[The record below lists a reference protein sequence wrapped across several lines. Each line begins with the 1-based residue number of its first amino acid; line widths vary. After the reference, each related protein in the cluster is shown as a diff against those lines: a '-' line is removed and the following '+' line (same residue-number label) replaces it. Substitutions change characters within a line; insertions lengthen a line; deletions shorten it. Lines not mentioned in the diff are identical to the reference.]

1 MAMFVCAVC
10 HYALDD
16 DLRISASG
24 MSRLSRDLLHLNL
37 PHWDERDA
45 VCRDCLDRFTHA
57 RSRVG
62 LYLPSPSSTPPPK
75 FKILP
80 TPLRLGASPRY
91 TGRGITIAFLDS
103 GFYPHPDITQPV
115 NRILHYHNVLTRRTD
130 PAELEAPD
138 DSSWHGLMTSVVAA
152 GNGFQSKGLY
162 RGIASSA
169 RLVLIKV
176 GTTRRIYHDDIRRGL
191 DWVYRHHRR
200 FGIRVVNISCGGDY
214 EASYLTD
221 ALSQSAERLV
231 KAGVVVIAASG
242 NAGHQAAH
250 PVLPPASAPS
260 VIAVGGF
267 DDKNTLDPN
276 EHDVYHSSYGV
287 TMDGLQKPEIIAPS
301 IWIAAPILPGTP
313 TAQQAALYEQL
324 TRVPDSE
331 LKSVLAQQPGIDPEL
346 DTASHL
352 EPYQLRLLVE
362 GKMRN
367 ENVISGHYKHVDGT
381 SFAAPIVSSIVAQML
396 EVNPRLT
403 PQQIKRIL
411 IRTARRLPNIEPDR
425 QGWGVVNA
433 RQAVAAALN
442 GGDVFPSGNDLNL
455 NGQ

>member
-1 MAMFVCAVC
+1 MFVCAVC

-16 DLRISASG
+16 DLRVPASA
-24 MSRLSRDLLHLNL
+24 MSRFSRDVLHLNL
-37 PHWDERDA
+37 PHWDEREG

-62 LYLPSPSSTPPPK
+62 LYLPTPGGVPLPR

-91 TGRGITIAFLDS
+91 TGRGVTIAFLDS

-115 NRILHYHNVLTRRTD
+115 NRILHYHNVLTRRAD
-130 PAELEAPD
+130 LAELATPD

-152 GNGFQSKGLY
+152 GNGFQSRGLY

-169 RLVLIKV
+169 KLVLVKV

-191 DWVYRHHRR
+191 DWVYRHRHR
-200 FGIRVVNISCGGDY
+200 FGIRIVNISCGGDY

-221 ALSQSAERLV
+221 SLSQSAERLV
-231 KAGVVVIAASG
+231 KAGVVVVAASG
-242 NAGHQAAH
+242 NAGHQREH

-267 DDKNTLDPN
+267 DDKNTLDPS

-287 TMDGLQKPEIIAPS
+287 TVDGLQKPEIIAPS

-324 TRVPDSE
+324 SRAPDGE
-331 LKSVLAQQPGIDPEL
+331 LRTILARHTGIDAEL
-346 DTASHL
+346 DAAAHL

-367 ENVISGHYKHVDGT
+367 EKVISGHYKHVDGT

-403 PQQIKRIL
+403 PQQVKRIL
-411 IRTARRLPNIEPDR
+411 IRTARRLPNIEADR

-433 RQAVAAALN
+433 RLAVAAALN
-442 GGDVFPSGNDLNL
+442 GGDILPSGHDFHL
-455 NGQ
+455 NGL